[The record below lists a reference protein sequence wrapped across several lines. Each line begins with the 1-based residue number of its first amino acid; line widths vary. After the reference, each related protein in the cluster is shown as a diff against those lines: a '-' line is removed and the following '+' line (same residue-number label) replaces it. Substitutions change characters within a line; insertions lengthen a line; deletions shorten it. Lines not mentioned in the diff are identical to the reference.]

1 MITVPALGVTSS
13 RGVNNGD
20 AGVGWVA
27 EIVTNQPGGL
37 IRVGHRSV
45 TNSKSTGL
53 LLRLGAVGLLS
64 GMVRD
69 PQQSGGKFG

>member
-1 MITVPALGVTSS
+1 MVAVPALSVPSS

-27 EIVTNQPGGL
+27 QIVTNQPGGL

-45 TNSKSTGL
+45 THSKAMGL